1 MSKFFSLASPA
12 ERPRVPRPHGT
23 LRLVVIAAWCWD
35 LLEPYLTR
43 NLLNRGVA
51 RPTRKQVFEE
61 FARVWPDITATIG
74 VQEPFAGTI
83 RFKWLVRLTSDTM
96 TPFLDDPE
104 GWIAAR
110 YGGGKFKTNLHHGLH
125 FVNTKNFKPAG
136 DPRWLAVPAL
146 DLEG

>member
-1 MSKFFSLASPA
+1 M
-12 ERPRVPRPHGT
+12 
-23 LRLVVIAAWCWD
+23 IAAWCWD

-43 NLLNRGVA
+43 NLLNRGVQ
-51 RPTRKQVFEE
+51 RPTRKQVLEE
-61 FARVWPDITATIG
+61 FARVWPEITATIG

-83 RFKWLVRLTSDTM
+83 RFKWLVRLGADEM
-96 TPFLDDPE
+96 APFLDDPE
-104 GWIAAR
+104 GWIASR

-136 DPRWLAVPAL
+136 EPRWVAVPAL

>member
-1 MSKFFSLASPA
+1 
-12 ERPRVPRPHGT
+12 
-23 LRLVVIAAWCWD
+23 VIAAWCWD

-51 RPTRKQVFEE
+51 RPTRKQVLEE
-61 FARVWPDITATIG
+61 FARVWPEITATIG

-83 RFKWLVRLTSDTM
+83 RFKWLVRVPAAAMAPL
-96 TPFLDDPE
+96 LDDPAGGIGE
-104 GWIAAR
+104 Q
-110 YGGGKFKTNLHHGLH
+110 YGGGKFKLNLHHGLH

-136 DPRWLAVPAL
+136 DPRWVAVPAL